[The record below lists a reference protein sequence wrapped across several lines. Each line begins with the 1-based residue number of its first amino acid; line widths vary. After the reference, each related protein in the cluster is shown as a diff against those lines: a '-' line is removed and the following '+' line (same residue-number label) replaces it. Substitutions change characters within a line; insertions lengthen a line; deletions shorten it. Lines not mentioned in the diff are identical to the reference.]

1 MLKVIEPISSRVL
14 LSDGLEIDTEGYRLE
29 NGSEVQCI
37 GGKWVDFEDH
47 EYTPVQMGSIVGFNQ
62 IATTDELSPYGEYN
76 RALGGDRIPSELIP
90 EGDTE
95 EGLYRE
101 CILRGICW
109 EELLSS
115 YVEGNLITR
124 VHWEP

>member
-1 MLKVIEPISSRVL
+1 MLKVIEEISSRVL
-14 LSDGLEIDTEGYRLE
+14 LSDGSEADTEGYRLE
-29 NGSEVQCI
+29 NGLEVFYI
-37 GGKWVDFEDH
+37 GGKWVDPSDN
-47 EYTPVQMGSIVGFNQ
+47 EYTPVQIGSIVGFNR

-76 RALGGDRIPSELIP
+76 RALGGDRMPSKLIP

-95 EGLYRE
+95 DGIYAE
-101 CILRGICW
+101 CLQRGISW

-124 VHWEP
+124 VHW

>member
-1 MLKVIEPISSRVL
+1 MLKVIEEISSRVF
-14 LSDGLEIDTEGYRLE
+14 LSDGLEADTEGYKLE
-29 NGSEVQCI
+29 NGLEVQYI
-37 GGKWVDFEDH
+37 GGKWVDYEDH
-47 EYTPVQMGSIVGFNQ
+47 EYTPVQIGSIVGFNR

-76 RALGGDRIPSELIP
+76 RALGGDRIPSKLIP

-95 EGLYRE
+95 DGIYAE
-101 CILRGICW
+101 CLQRGISW

-124 VHWEP
+124 VHW